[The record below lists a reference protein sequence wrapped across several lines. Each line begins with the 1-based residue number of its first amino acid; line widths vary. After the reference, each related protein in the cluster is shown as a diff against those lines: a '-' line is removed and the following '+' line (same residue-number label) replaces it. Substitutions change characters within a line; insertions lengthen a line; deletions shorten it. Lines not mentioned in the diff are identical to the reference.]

1 MGKINIFKDKR
12 CWWKWCNF
20 SFWYCAFILEISAIK
35 NVNILKIFER
45 TWHKNIF
52 PHSERKFVVGPM
64 PSSLRAAGIILSR
77 RINVECPLSFT
88 ILSFAPRITLPPR
101 IRTARDEEKHHS
113 LTERAPVS
121 ERRSLYIFFLIR
133 SQEDRSEAL
142 LRQDQWTELDGRGTL
157 TSQERKK
164 MH

>member
-1 MGKINIFKDKR
+1 MLNV
-12 CWWKWCNF
+12 
-20 SFWYCAFILEISAIK
+20 LSASQFY
-35 NVNILKIFER
+35 LL
-45 TWHKNIF
+45 
-52 PHSERKFVVGPM
+52 PHGLRSHQESEQ
-64 PSSLRAAGIILSR
+64 
-77 RINVECPLSFT
+77 
-88 ILSFAPRITLPPR
+88 
-101 IRTARDEEKHHS
+101 RDEEKHHS

-142 LRQDQWTELDGRGTL
+142 LRQDQWTELDGGGTL